1 MAQIEKTNGT
11 PKSSI
16 LIGFSII
23 KFIHFGGPP
32 LFLGNTQLVKHYDT
46 PQMKKKRRRMG
57 EPRLTPVFIDV
68 VPNRYVP
75 SVEPSDVCDGK
86 KRMDVT
92 GNRKVVWGPF
102 KIGRGSL
109 FDKF

>member
-1 MAQIEKTNGT
+1 MAQMKN
-11 PKSSI
+11 K
-16 LIGFSII
+16 
-23 KFIHFGGPP
+23 K
-32 LFLGNTQLVKHYDT
+32 QL
-46 PQMKKKRRRMG
+46 RMG

-86 KRMDVT
+86 VGMDVT
-92 GNRKVVWGPF
+92 GSTKVVWEAF

-109 FDKF
+109 FDKFWYV